1 MLYGNA
7 GCFTG
12 RGVDYGEG
20 NKTQYLVIFPAGI
33 NCSSFYIP
41 IINDTCSED
50 DEEFSITIMK
60 QSLPFGVELDN
71 DNKVAD
77 VLIVDNDSE

>member
-1 MLYGNA
+1 MYICNA

-12 RGVDYGEG
+12 KGVDYGEG
-20 NKTQYLVIFPAGI
+20 NITQYLVTFPAGI
-33 NCSSFYIP
+33 NCSSFHIP
-41 IINDTCSED
+41 IINDTRSEG
-50 DEEFSITIMK
+50 DEEFSIAIMK

-71 DNKVAD
+71 DSKAAD